1 MESPARTLIVWRT
14 GQGWALAAQL
24 GFEQVHGLG
33 GLLLAGG
40 ELGQYAGQGLGG
52 AV

>member
-1 MESPARTLIVWRT
+1 MADRSGL
-14 GQGWALAAQL
+14 GALAAQF
-24 GFEQVHGLG
+24 GFEQVHGLEG

-40 ELGQYAGQGLGG
+40 ELGQDAGQGLGG